1 MKLQF
6 RASVEGRAI
15 GERVQID
22 VAAGGDQRFCGGV
35 EEEPQPAD
43 DEVQGAALGE
53 VARPG
58 QGADEQGGQGGHG
71 HRADKAVAGE
81 EGTGESPGL
90 SIVDGHSNSVKILFN
105 TTLCHCVKHTNK
117 LPSVFS
123 LTQVAGDGYI
133 STHNVFYKALL
144 CM

>member
-22 VAAGGDQRFCGGV
+22 DVAGGDQRFCGGV

-53 VARPG
+53 VAWPG
-58 QGADEQGGQGGHG
+58 SQGADEQGGQGGHG

-81 EGTGESPGL
+81 EGTGELPEI
-90 SIVDGHSNSVKILFN
+90 SIVDGHSNSVKILFSI
-105 TTLCHCVKHTNK
+105 TLFLCVQSLDNRLALFYPHM
-117 LPSVFS
+117 LP
-123 LTQVAGDGYI
+123 LAGEG
-133 STHNVFYKALL
+133 
-144 CM
+144 